1 MSSMRS
7 SNPGAMVVLIASAV
21 GIAIALYAYLTPL
34 TGVNGTLG
42 ALVVIVTCAILV
54 ALGLGLALCHGRGLH
69 NLLRVV
75 VFAFIV
81 GTAFAALLLHLW
93 WLAIAMAVAL
103 VGLMI
108 DIFRPSPAHRTTS

>member
-1 MSSMRS
+1 
-7 SNPGAMVVLIASAV
+7 MVVLIASAV

-42 ALVVIVTCAILV
+42 ALIVILTCAALV
-54 ALGLGLALCHGRGLH
+54 VLALGLALCGKRALH

-75 VFAFIV
+75 IV
-81 GTAFAALLLHLW
+81 VVIIGTAFAALLLHLW
-93 WLAIAMAVAL
+93 WLAVAMAVAL

>member
-7 SNPGAMVVLIASAV
+7 SSPGAMVILVASAV
-21 GIAIALYAYLTPL
+21 GIAIALYAFLTPL

-42 ALVVIVTCAILV
+42 AKIVIATCAILAILAG
-54 ALGLGLALCHGRGLH
+54 ALSLCQTRGLH

-75 VFAFIV
+75 IV
-81 GTAFAALLLHLW
+81 AVIIGTAFAALLLHLW
-93 WLAIAMAVAL
+93 WLALAMAVAL

-108 DIFRPSPAHRTTS
+108 DIFRPAPTHRKHS

>member
-7 SNPGAMVVLIASAV
+7 SNPGAMVVLVASAV

-34 TGVNGTLG
+34 TGVTGTLG
-42 ALVVIVTCAILV
+42 ALVVIVTCAVLV
-54 ALGLGLALCHGRGLH
+54 ALGLGLALCHGRALH

-75 VFAFIV
+75 IVAFIV

-93 WLAIAMAVAL
+93 WLAVAMAVAL
-103 VGLMI
+103 VGWMI
-108 DIFRPSPAHRTTS
+108 DLFRPTPAHRTTS